1 MSQELS
7 AELLEDFSS
16 VIADF
21 EQVVRRARDNSP
33 TDDRRTGA
41 LLDQLEQAH
50 EELRVA
56 DEELRVQQEELRHFV
71 EDVRAHTW
79 QHERLLAALPCPV
92 LTTDLN
98 GIIGSVNGPAAAA
111 LNIATHRLVRRP
123 VQSFAPAGE
132 RPVLRRQLA
141 QLARNGGQLRMPV
154 TLTPR
159 GGEPLLMDA
168 VVVAD
173 RQPKTGEPKFTW
185 LLVPRGED
193 TPWQPTREGSHEEHP
208 SAGHTSFAGSILDL
222 TRLPVH
228 QSDRTEILAS
238 AARICRHALGDT
250 VSISVTVGPPAEPER
265 LATTDQ
271 LAQLI
276 DGAQIRAG
284 EGPCQTAYQ
293 SRVAVWSPSLH
304 RDERWPALGNGI
316 RDVAVTWTVA
326 APVHVGDTVMGAL
339 NVYGRT
345 ADCPPGFRAG
355 VELLSGALGGV
366 LHELELKAELEAT
379 ARNLR
384 AGLTSRATIDQAK
397 GILMATHNDTPDE
410 AFERLV
416 GMSNSQNVKL
426 RDIAA
431 QIVAD
436 TGSQGS

>member
-7 AELLEDFSS
+7 AESLRDFSG
-16 VIADF
+16 VVADF
-21 EQVVRRARDNSP
+21 EQVVRRAKDNFPSG
-33 TDDRRTGA
+33 DRGTGA
-41 LLDQLEQAH
+41 LVDQLEQAH

-92 LTTDLN
+92 VTTDLN
-98 GIIGSVNGPAAAA
+98 GLIGSVNGPAAAV
-111 LNIATHRLVRRP
+111 LNIAAHRLVRRP
-123 VQSFAPAGE
+123 IQSFAPASE
-132 RPVLRRQLA
+132 RPVLRRKLA
-141 QLARNGGQLRMPV
+141 GLARDGGQLRLPV
-154 TLTPR
+154 TLKPR
-159 GGEPLLMDA
+159 SGEPLLMDA

-173 RQPKTGEPKFTW
+173 RQPITAEPRLTW
-185 LLVPRGED
+185 LLVREDD
-193 TPWQPTREGSHEEHP
+193 TPWQPTQEGSQGESLP
-208 SAGHTSFAGSILDL
+208 AGQTSFASSILDL

-228 QSDRTEILAS
+228 ESDRTEILAS
-238 AARICRHALGDT
+238 AARICRQALGGT
-250 VSISVTVGPPAEPER
+250 VSISVAVGPPAEPER

-276 DGAQIRAG
+276 DGAQIQAG

-293 SRVAVWSPSLH
+293 SRVTVWSPSLH
-304 RDERWPALGNGI
+304 RDERWPALSSRIN
-316 RDVAVTWTVA
+316 DVAVTWTVA
-326 APVHVGDTVMGAL
+326 APVHVGDTVVGAL

-345 ADCPPGFRAG
+345 AACPPAFRAG

-397 GILMATHNDTPDE
+397 GILMATHNDSPDE

-431 QIVAD
+431 QIVAG
-436 TGSQGS
+436 TGSQS